1 MTENV
6 IRVVYYV
13 IQENLAML
21 KTESLYNLLKK
32 NGAPIGNQLH
42 SRKTSASI
50 ARSIDH
56 IFMEKLTRF
65 ISREECEE
73 FMTIADEMIDVSGLK
88 TLITKF
94 RFFEGW
100 DLREMVVTF
109 VESTGT
115 SMEMK
120 AKAVEALE
128 SEFAEHT
135 HLNKEEFTLLI
146 ELKK

>member
-1 MTENV
+1 
-6 IRVVYYV
+6 
-13 IQENLAML
+13 
-21 KTESLYNLLKK
+21 
-32 NGAPIGNQLH
+32 
-42 SRKTSASI
+42 
-50 ARSIDH
+50 
-56 IFMEKLTRF
+56 MEKLKRF
-65 ISREECEE
+65 IATEACEE
-73 FMTIADEMIDVSGLK
+73 FMKIADEMTDVSGLK

-100 DLREMVVTF
+100 DLREMVVTI

-135 HLNKEEFTLLI
+135 HLNKEEFREMFRTKNKGSGSDRASKI
-146 ELKK
+146 EK